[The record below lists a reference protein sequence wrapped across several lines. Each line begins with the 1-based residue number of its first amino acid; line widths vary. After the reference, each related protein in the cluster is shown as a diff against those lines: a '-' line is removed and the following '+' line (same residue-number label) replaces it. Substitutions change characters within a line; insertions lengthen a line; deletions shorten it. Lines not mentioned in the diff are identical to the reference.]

1 MRLAGRRSEP
11 DALARRRRERIC
23 AMVRS
28 IPPGCVASYGQIG
41 RLIGLPHGGRLVGR
55 VMATLPQGTDL
66 PWHRVVNA
74 AGRISL
80 PPGSEAYRRQR
91 DRLRDEGV
99 TVARGRISMARFGWQ
114 PDLDELIWR
123 AAPAADVN
131 TEETQ

>member
-1 MRLAGRRSEP
+1 VRLAGRRSEP
-11 DALARRRRERIC
+11 DALARKRRERIR

-41 RLIGLPHGGRLVGR
+41 RLVGLPRGARLVGR
-55 VMATLPQGTDL
+55 VMATLPEGTDV

-80 PPGSEAYRRQR
+80 PAGSEGHRRQR

-99 TVARGRISMARFGWQ
+99 TVVRGRISMARFGWQ
-114 PDLDELIWR
+114 PDLDELIWK
-123 AAPAADVN
+123 AAPAAAAN
-131 TEETQ
+131 REETQ

>member
-11 DALARRRRERIC
+11 DALARKRRERIR

-41 RLIGLPHGGRLVGR
+41 RLVGLPRGARLVGR
-55 VMATLPQGTDL
+55 VMATLPEGSDV

-80 PPGSEAYRRQR
+80 PEGSEGYRRQR
-91 DRLRDEGV
+91 DRLREEGV
-99 TVARGRISMARFGWQ
+99 TVSRGRISMARFGWQ

-123 AAPAADVN
+123 AAPAADASR
-131 TEETQ
+131 EETQ

>member
-1 MRLAGRRSEP
+1 MKLAGRRSEP
-11 DALARRRRERIC
+11 DTLSRKRRERIR

-41 RLIGLPHGGRLVGR
+41 RLVGLPRGARLVGR
-55 VMATLPQGTDL
+55 VMATLPEGTDV

-80 PPGSEAYRRQR
+80 PEGSAGYFRQR
-91 DRLRDEGV
+91 DRLREEGV
-99 TVARGRISMARFGWQ
+99 IVSRGRISMARFGWQ

-123 AAPAADVN
+123 AAPAADASR
-131 TEETQ
+131 EETQ